1 MSCKEDGDGPEG
13 QAAQEPHLLWSAFNA
28 ATVVG
33 GAADGVECSEIK
45 AYGVGADGM

>member
-1 MSCKEDGDGPEG
+1 MYPKIKRLKSP
-13 QAAQEPHLLWSAFNA
+13 LLWSAFDA

-33 GAADGVECSEIK
+33 GAVDGVEFSEIK